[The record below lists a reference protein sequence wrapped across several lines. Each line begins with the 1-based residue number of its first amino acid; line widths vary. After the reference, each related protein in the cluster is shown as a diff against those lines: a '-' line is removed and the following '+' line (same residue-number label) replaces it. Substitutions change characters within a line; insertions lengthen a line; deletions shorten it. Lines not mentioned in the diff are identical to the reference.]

1 MDKLGLMSVMAGK
14 GMTQTKLAALLGM
27 SKNSLCEKINGKRC
41 FNADEI
47 IGICNVLGIEDNAI
61 KAKIFLE

>member
-1 MDKLGLMSVMAGK
+1 MDKLRLMSVMAGK

-27 SKNSLCEKINGKRC
+27 SKNSLCEKINGKRS
-41 FNADEI
+41 FKADEI
-47 IGICNVLGIEDNAI
+47 IGICNALGIEDSAK